1 MMKLPRINFSGVI
14 AFFLL
19 AFFAS
24 GTIGENYT
32 DDTFVAPI
40 FFLIIVFWLI
50 GILFLAF
57 KKYRTFFRIMWHSI
71 PLGIE
76 QTEKNVIHRCNNRE
90 YYCFKQHNKKEDIQ
104 CQITIPITIGLG
116 LSYLC

>member
-14 AFFLL
+14 VFFILSV
-19 AFFAS
+19 FAS
-24 GTIGENYT
+24 GTIWVNYT
-32 DDTFVAPI
+32 NDTFVALI

-90 YYCFKQHNKKEDIQ
+90 YYCFIKQNKKEE
-104 CQITIPITIGLG
+104 L
-116 LSYLC
+116 